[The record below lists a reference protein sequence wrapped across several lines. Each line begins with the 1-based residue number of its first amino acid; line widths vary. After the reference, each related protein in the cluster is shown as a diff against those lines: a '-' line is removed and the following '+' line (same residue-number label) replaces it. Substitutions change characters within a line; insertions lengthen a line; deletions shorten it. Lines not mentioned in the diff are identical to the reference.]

1 MPWERKERGIAHGTE
16 KQHQPD
22 PGHPGTDGKKP
33 ARLAADLGVSWVS
46 LQAAETGAVGWP
58 RGIMSALEEAGLGN
72 AGDLRVSYDNWRE
85 ARKKQAK
92 AFFANQKAGGA
103 GA

>member
-1 MPWERKERGIAHGTE
+1 MVEQHGTNPIRAIRE
-16 KQHQPD
+16 RTGRSLRD
-22 PGHPGTDGKKP
+22 F
-33 ARLAADLGVSWVS
+33 AADLGVSWVS

-58 RGIMSALEEAGLGN
+58 RGIMLALEEAGLGD

>member
-1 MPWERKERGIAHGTE
+1 MVEQHSTNPIRAIRERTGRSLR
-16 KQHQPD
+16 D
-22 PGHPGTDGKKP
+22 F
-33 ARLAADLGVSWVS
+33 AADLGVSWVS

-58 RGIMSALEEAGLGN
+58 RGIMLALEEAGLGD